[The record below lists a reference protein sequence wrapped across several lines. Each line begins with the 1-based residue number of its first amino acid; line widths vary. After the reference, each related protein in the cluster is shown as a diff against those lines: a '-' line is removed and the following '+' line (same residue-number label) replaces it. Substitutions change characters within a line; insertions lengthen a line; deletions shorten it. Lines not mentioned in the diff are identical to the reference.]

1 MSHITDKLAEFIF
14 EELPATE
21 MAEARRHL
29 SECSNCREQADRFQ
43 QTLSMLRTSPEL
55 APPRDIVFDFEK
67 PVVSRIWRWLPA
79 GVAVAALLVMT
90 IALAGRVHVQWSD
103 SQLTIAFG
111 ETIPPQMDAASE
123 LSTEIQRLK
132 GHLAYL
138 EGRQE
143 SVERETMAITATL
156 QPIARGQRSPAGD

>member
-1 MSHITDKLAEFIF
+1 MSHVTEKLAEFIF

-21 MAEARRHL
+21 MAEAKRHL
-29 SECSNCREQADRFQ
+29 SECANCREQVDRFQ
-43 QTLSMLRTSPEL
+43 QTLLMLQASPDVD
-55 APPRDIVFDFEK
+55 PPRDIVFDFEK
-67 PVVSRIWRWLPA
+67 PAPSWIWRWLPA

-90 IALAGRVHVQWSD
+90 IALAGRVHVQWND

-111 ETIPPQMDAASE
+111 EIVPAQTDQAAE
-123 LSTEIQRLK
+123 LTTEIQRLK

-143 SVERETMAITATL
+143 NVERETTAITAAL
-156 QPIARGQRSPAGD
+156 QPIARAQRSPAGD